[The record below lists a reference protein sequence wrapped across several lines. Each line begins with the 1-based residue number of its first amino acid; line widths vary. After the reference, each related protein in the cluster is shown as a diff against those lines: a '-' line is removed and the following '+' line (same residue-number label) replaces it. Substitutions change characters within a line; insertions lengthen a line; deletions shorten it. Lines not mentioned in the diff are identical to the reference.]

1 MNLWVCSSSMEGEM
15 FASVHLTEEG
25 AMKAAIFDI
34 MDFLQVEP
42 GDPRETFENVPLC
55 TDPEMIKTMD
65 PAELLS
71 EFRKYAEETW
81 DNDCGYRVE
90 VVRSQLAA

>member
-15 FASVHLTEEG
+15 FASVHLTETG

-34 MDFLQVEP
+34 MDFLQIEHC
-42 GDPRETFENVPLC
+42 DHRETFENVPLC
-55 TDPEMIKTMD
+55 TDPKVLKTMTSED
-65 PAELLS
+65 LLI

-81 DNDCGYRVE
+81 DNDCGYE
-90 VVRSQLAA
+90 IEIVRSQLAA